1 MEIWLIQGIN
11 SLRRTCRKWNSVYI
25 ELKFTTYRFLQC
37 VFQSLQTLPLCV
49 PYTVKWLALRNGK
62 GQASDTNYKGA
73 HTKSE
78 YGQFT
83 KYTRV
88 AISTHTNPCHKANEV
103 KLVSLPYENYGFQL
117 GLALI
122 FMSVCIL
129 WLRWARA
136 FQDSVYHTAVKTIN
150 CVEALKRLLKYQY
163 LSRQKHMTL
172 SHIISNITEEF
183 LPALHYKYIYE
194 NFKQCDLYRSYNPAV
209 VPSYLQGRAKPTIL
223 HCLNRQALG
232 NKFTSS
238 IVRTSS
244 SGKFEVQWVIWKPML
259 SILHYFLVAVTIY
272 AKIGWNI
279 TSLVNISS
287 DGFILFPQWGW
298 EALPQGY
305 QQSSCL
311 NLDDQAISDYINNFT
326 HQKIHQS
333 LWWLT
338 FNPGFPIKT
347 DCCFIE
353 SCTKHCGLLNRKR

>member
-1 MEIWLIQGIN
+1 MKL
-11 SLRRTCRKWNSVYI
+11 SVYWVKVYNLQI
-25 ELKFTTYRFLQC
+25 FTVC
-37 VFQSLQTLPLCV
+37 VPRSPDSSPLCAV
-49 PYTVKWLALRNGK
+49 YWKRLALRNGK
-62 GQASDTNYKGA
+62 GQVSDTNYKVSLSM
-73 HTKSE
+73 H
-78 YGQFT
+78 GQFT
-83 KYTRV
+83 QYTRV
-88 AISTHTNPCHKANEV
+88 AISTHTNPCHKAHEV
-103 KLVSLPYENYGFQL
+103 KLVSLPYENYGFQQ
-117 GLALI
+117 GSALI
-122 FMSVCIL
+122 FMFVCIL
-129 WLRWARA
+129 WLQWARA
-136 FQDSVYHTAVKTIN
+136 FQDSVYHTAVETIN
-150 CVEALKRLLKYQY
+150 GVEALNRLLKYQY

-183 LPALHYKYIYE
+183 LPALHYKYIYK
-194 NFKQCDLYRSYNPAV
+194 NFKQSDLYRSYSPAV
-209 VPSYLQGRAKPTIL
+209 VSSYLQGRPKPTIL

-232 NKFTSS
+232 NTFSSS

-244 SGKFEVQWVIWKPML
+244 SGKFEVQWVIRKPML
-259 SILHYFLVAVTIY
+259 LILHYFLVAVMYIY

-287 DGFILFPQWGW
+287 DGFILFPQRGW

-311 NLDDQAISDYINNFT
+311 NLNDQAISDYINNFT

-353 SCTKHCGLLNRKR
+353 SCTKYCGLLNRKR